1 MRYNKKDKVPERI
14 MGCECIHL
22 DESPAFN
29 LYVSRIGNNKIE
41 AARNLE
47 FAAKTGNVSIPEGT
61 LAYIYPTSQGIYEAA
76 FGPKQKENNSPT
88 KILHGDELRRY
99 IDRIPGRNIE
109 EKLRNLTESARQGTI
124 SKRTAQGMI
133 DALCKGNKKTSEE
146 RDESLDGSL
155 L

>member
-1 MRYNKKDKVPERI
+1 MRYNRKDKIPERI
-14 MGCECIHL
+14 MGCKCIHL
-22 DESPAFN
+22 DEVPPFD
-29 LYVSRIGNNKIE
+29 LYSSRIGNNKIE

-76 FGPKQKENNSPT
+76 FGPEQEKDNSPAR
-88 KILHGDELRRY
+88 ILHGEEMRRY
-99 IDRIPGRNIE
+99 IARIPGRNIE

-133 DALCKGNKKTSEE
+133 DALCNGNQKTSEE
-146 RDESLDGSL
+146 KDESLDGSL